1 MSHEDRVSSGVSG
14 LDAMLQGGF
23 IQQSAV
29 LLRGA
34 PGTGKTTFGLQYLQE
49 GVRRNEPGLYIS
61 FEEFPQSLYRD
72 ASGLGWDLAAL
83 EGRGDLRMVFTSPE
97 VLLRSI
103 SASESSILQAMREA
117 NVQRVVLDSL
127 THFTQLIHEG
137 QELRRV
143 YNQVINAFRREG
155 VTVMYLAEEM
165 RTDYTAE
172 EKGRLSFVV
181 DCIIMLRYLEIDS
194 AIQRALTVLKMRSS
208 AHDTAIHSYTIGHHG
223 ITVGKPLEGKAGLLS
238 GIAKRSII
246 STVQ

>member
-1 MSHEDRVSSGVSG
+1 MSHEERVSSGVSG
-14 LDAMLQGGF
+14 LDVMLQGGF
-23 IQQSAV
+23 IRHSAV

-83 EGRGDLRMVFTSPE
+83 EGRGDLRMIFTSPE

-103 SASESSILQAMREA
+103 SASESSMLQTIREA

-127 THFTQLIHEG
+127 THFTQFIQEG

-155 VTVMYLAEEM
+155 VTTMYLAEEM
-165 RTDYTAE
+165 RSDYTAD

-181 DCIIMLRYLEIDS
+181 DTIIMLRYLEIDS

-208 AHDTAIHSYTIGHHG
+208 AHDTAIHSYSTDAHALYCPNPDWQPGRYYAARA
-223 ITVGKPLEGKAGLLS
+223 AG
-238 GIAKRSII
+238 AA
-246 STVQ
+246 